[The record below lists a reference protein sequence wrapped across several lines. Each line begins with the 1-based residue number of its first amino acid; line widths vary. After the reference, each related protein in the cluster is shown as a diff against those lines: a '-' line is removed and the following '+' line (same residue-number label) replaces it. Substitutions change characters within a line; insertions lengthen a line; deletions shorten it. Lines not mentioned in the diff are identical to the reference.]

1 MGTQLRFCM
10 GVSVREPLCVCAHAH
25 ICAYFASECT
35 CEYLWEC
42 MCARIFM
49 SVHVRGRVHACACV
63 FCERRCAYV
72 FSVCVCVRAHAFT
85 CKSVSVFSVHA
96 CACMCGWS
104 IDQLN
109 QCQNECVVSSQ
120 VSKWIG
126 DRQENNG
133 ILVVTTLPS
142 GAWLEAAAEHQ
153 RTDRNAYL
161 VVFSDDARTE
171 LTGNTS
177 IHHGRGIRNTR
188 KQKKSLSGPP
198 SLLFSWPTKSIV

>member
-1 MGTQLRFCM
+1 MRILPVNARAC
-10 GVSVREPLCVCAHAH
+10 
-25 ICAYFASECT
+25 ICGS
-35 CEYLWEC
+35 
-42 MCARIFM
+42 
-49 SVHVRGRVHACACV
+49 
-63 FCERRCAYV
+63 
-72 FSVCVCVRAHAFT
+72 VCVRAYLCQCMCVDECTRVRACFV
-85 CKSVSVFSVHA
+85 SVGVRMFSLCVYVFAHTHLRASLSVFSVHA
-96 CACMCGWS
+96 RACMCGWS
-104 IDQLN
+104 IDQRN

-188 KQKKSLSGPP
+188 KQKKSSGPP
-198 SLLFSWPTKSIV
+198 SLLFSWTTKSIV